1 MTGRGRWLLFIVGF
15 VAGMTVLVVA
25 LFGLLYLGS
34 AQAWLLRVNT
44 NGISEKIEG
53 AAQIMAVEML
63 PDYLEAIKAD
73 VPALV
78 GARVKNQFGDV
89 KFQLGGEE
97 FSLPEELVQRLED
110 NYRDTLISSIYDLLG
125 SLPVDE
131 MSAELGQEIAGI
143 VENSLYAEFNSRTVD
158 IEILGDYITIPLQI
172 ELVNQPGGGSFK
184 LEFYWVDALAEH

>member
-184 LEFYWVDALAEH
+184 LEFYWDALAEH